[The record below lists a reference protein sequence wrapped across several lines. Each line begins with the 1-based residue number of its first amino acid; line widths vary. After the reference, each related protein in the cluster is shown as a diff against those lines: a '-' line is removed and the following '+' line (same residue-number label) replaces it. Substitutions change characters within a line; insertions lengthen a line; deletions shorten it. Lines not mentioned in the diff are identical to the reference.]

1 VRDRRQRP
9 HALNYVEHPELNQTA
24 KRRSFILTRAAGW
37 PRIRSPEVPL
47 MPEAKFGGSQ
57 TTKWVLALLLI
68 VFAVF
73 LYFRR

>member
-1 VRDRRQRP
+1 
-9 HALNYVEHPELNQTA
+9 
-24 KRRSFILTRAAGW
+24 
-37 PRIRSPEVPL
+37 